1 MLTTSLLLLAFSGVL
16 PLGAC
21 PCAAFH
27 PSLALDAAP
36 VCFPIQEAQ
45 ERKEKRARKRLTE
58 ATQKRDEAYLALSE
72 LYSACEA
79 WLTAEEILNPPAPLL
94 AWLESEGFGTSKTA
108 EQRAHVLQAGEFHI
122 LWNTAIYRLSD
133 EAKQYQRTVNTLE
146 RAFLALEKLRHPA
159 RFERGFTETPPG
171 MVLIPGDRYE
181 LGPGTG
187 WVLTHP
193 KWAAAHTER
202 IRSFYIDKNEV
213 TCGEYQQFLLA
224 QPASMRLQHLP
235 LKWQL
240 SQEDQPIYPPGSGSF
255 AVRGV
260 SWVSASRFAE
270 WAGKRLPTE
279 LEWEA
284 AAAGLEKR
292 RYPLGKSFSAAKINC
307 RAFGLDGPGSS
318 TDFPEDRT
326 PLGIAC
332 MSGNVREWTADL
344 YEEPTTGTGRAK
356 EARTAEAYTMAIVRG
371 GSFLDKPNQCASTY
385 RWTYPALDSRLA
397 HVGFRCALRAR

>member
-133 EAKQYQRTVNTLE
+133 EAKQYQ
-146 RAFLALEKLRHPA
+146 
-159 RFERGFTETPPG
+159 
-171 MVLIPGDRYE
+171 DR
-181 LGPGTG
+181 
-187 WVLTHP
+187 
-193 KWAAAHTER
+193 
-202 IRSFYIDKNEV
+202 
-213 TCGEYQQFLLA
+213 
-224 QPASMRLQHLP
+224 
-235 LKWQL
+235 
-240 SQEDQPIYPPGSGSF
+240 
-255 AVRGV
+255 
-260 SWVSASRFAE
+260 
-270 WAGKRLPTE
+270 
-279 LEWEA
+279 
-284 AAAGLEKR
+284 
-292 RYPLGKSFSAAKINC
+292 KS
-307 RAFGLDGPGSS
+307 
-318 TDFPEDRT
+318 
-326 PLGIAC
+326 
-332 MSGNVREWTADL
+332 V
-344 YEEPTTGTGRAK
+344 
-356 EARTAEAYTMAIVRG
+356 V
-371 GSFLDKPNQCASTY
+371 
-385 RWTYPALDSRLA
+385 
-397 HVGFRCALRAR
+397 